1 MQIAESDVHHRC
13 RSARASVTSN
23 TTYKEATT
31 YNQKTYSESLG
42 KSRVQLEERLQD
54 AFFKVG
60 AVTFVVSFFA
70 IWLFL
75 EPQLS
80 FLDALYFTMAT
91 FTTIGYGDIVPTTIV
106 SRAFIVVFV
115 YASLGPASMVR
126 KRLSFVCYR
135 SMVVVVVILMML
147 NTPSYVSNH
156 HSRSFGRASRQRRSF
171 LRRRSSRNAYE
182 ATAACTQQWAHLARR

>member
-1 MQIAESDVHHRC
+1 MLHKYSFAESEHQHERR
-13 RSARASVTSN
+13 RSIRRRASIDSN
-23 TTYKEATT
+23 YKEATT

-60 AVTFVVSFFA
+60 AVTFIVSFFA

-126 KRLSFVCYR
+126 
-135 SMVVVVVILMML
+135 
-147 NTPSYVSNH
+147 
-156 HSRSFGRASRQRRSF
+156 
-171 LRRRSSRNAYE
+171 
-182 ATAACTQQWAHLARR
+182 